1 VSAELASR
9 HAFASRHLPPPGAAV
24 VRELAARYGEP
35 HRAYHN
41 ATHIAEV
48 LRHFDDVWDALG
60 WDHPH
65 DVFDAVLFHD
75 AIYDPLAKDN
85 EARSADLAAAF
96 GASDRTRALILL
108 TARHGAIAPSDVD
121 RDAAHFLDCDT
132 AILGAPPDAF
142 DAYDAAVRREY
153 AMVPDAAYRAG
164 RAAFL
169 RSLLD
174 RPRIFLGDLFH
185 ARYDAAARA
194 NLARALSGLGVVLQS
209 PDERSGSRENR

>member
-1 VSAELASR
+1 M
-9 HAFASRHLPPPGAAV
+9 FASRHLPPPPDAV
-24 VRELAARYGEP
+24 VRELVARYGEP

-48 LRHFDDVWDALG
+48 LGHFDDVWGAVG
-60 WDHPH
+60 WDDAPS
-65 DVFDAVLFHD
+65 VFDAVLWHD

-85 EARSADLAAAF
+85 EARSAALAATF
-96 GASDRTRALILL
+96 GIGDRARELILL
-108 TARHGAIAPSDVD
+108 TARHGSLSPTDVD
-121 RDAAHFLDCDT
+121 RDAANFLDCDT

-153 AMVPDAAYRAG
+153 AAVPDEAFRAG
-164 RAAFL
+164 RGMFL
-169 RSLLD
+169 RSMLD

-194 NLARALSGLGVVLQS
+194 NLARTLA
-209 PDERSGSRENR
+209 RYA